1 MYATFADSLASVLL
15 PLLPILAA
23 SCFTTLL
30 CRRAHR
36 RHQPVRWWFSPLG
49 AGAACILVLCFIRL
63 GSSLQPGEYPY
74 GGDYFIDLAY
84 IAESLVAIVPA
95 GIVVWRYR
103 KAYTNVEYA
112 A

>member
-1 MYATFADSLASVLL
+1 
-15 PLLPILAA
+15 
-23 SCFTTLL
+23 
-30 CRRAHR
+30 
-36 RHQPVRWWFSPLG
+36 
-49 AGAACILVLCFIRL
+49 
-63 GSSLQPGEYPY
+63 LQPGEYPY